1 MWECMLLTKRVFLPT
16 LKKKGGGASP
26 TLQVKGGAIRIAH
39 SLEVPVQEETGVTL
53 LRGMFALD

>member
-1 MWECMLLTKRVFLPT
+1 MGMHAPTKEGFPAHPVEE
-16 LKKKGGGASP
+16 GGDASP